1 MQNCKNPNWLYTKES
16 SVKEAP
22 TTTQKATFAFELA
35 DTLLKLCVNGQAVAQ
50 IDLSPIIPSKPTP
63 SSKKKKAE

>member
-22 TTTQKATFAFELA
+22 TPQKATFAFELA
-35 DTLLKLCVNGQAVAQ
+35 DTLLKLCVNGKAVAQ
-50 IDLSPIIPSKPTP
+50 IDLSPIIPSKPTS